1 MLLMWSVL
9 VFLAVAA
16 VLILFLRIR
25 SLIEETR
32 KPGKIPRFG
41 KRERYADETRGDR
54 QARMSG
60 DAAYEQVEE
69 ERTNAQEMAEDRA
82 TMWP

>member
-1 MLLMWSVL
+1 MLLVWSVL

-16 VLILFLRIR
+16 VLIFFLRIR
-25 SLIEETR
+25 SLIEEFR
-32 KPGKIPRFG
+32 KPGKPRFG
-41 KRERYADETRGDR
+41 KRERYADETRRDR

-69 ERTNAQEMAEDRA
+69 ERKNAQEMAEDRA

>member
-1 MLLMWSVL
+1 MLLLWSVL
-9 VFLAVAA
+9 VFLTVTAL
-16 VLILFLRIR
+16 LIAFLRIR
-25 SLIEETR
+25 SLIEESR
-32 KPGKIPRFG
+32 KPGKLRFG
-41 KRERYADETRGDR
+41 KGERYADETRRDR

-69 ERTNAQEMAEDRA
+69 ERKHAQEMAEDRA